1 MLFVLCRCH
10 PFCALLAQVTRVD
23 ARKLSLKVDTTE
35 KSPVH
40 LRNTLSVLS
49 RTRESLSKSGCF
61 SSLPGQV
68 LEKVLG
74 KQINSRLGELSS
86 SSSSPL
92 LLQDVPVAIRNSTPV
107 SFESIEEPNDCF
119 PEELF
124 GRFNPVGN
132 PCKSSHTAF
141 APEDKNLPLNN
152 FLRDI
157 SSQENHGN
165 SLTSNCLE
173 PTVPW
178 SPLKSSGICDYLN
191 KSSNILEEENIQSPS
206 SFVFFDRSF
215 SSLEYNTRSFSKVEE
230 MDDARLDCQIKIAHL
245 KNLIQQYNPTN
256 RSQATIL

>member
-23 ARKLSLKVDTTE
+23 ARKLSLKVDTTK
-35 KSPVH
+35 KSPAH
-40 LRNTLSVLS
+40 LRDTLSVLS

-92 LLQDVPVAIRNSTPV
+92 PPQDVPVAIGNITPV

-141 APEDKNLPLNN
+141 APEDKNLPLNT

-157 SSQENHGN
+157 SNQEDNDN

-191 KSSNILEEENIQSPS
+191 RSSSIFEEENTQSLS

-215 SSLEYNTRSFSKVEE
+215 SSLEYNTSKVEE
-230 MDDARLDCQIKIAHL
+230 TQGERKKIV
-245 KNLIQQYNPTN
+245 TN
-256 RSQATIL
+256 EFQT